1 MLEELWRK
9 RLVLRLKVMIIMKL
23 KKIQIEN
30 FRGITSLDMQ
40 LGNTTVLIG
49 ENNTGKTAVLDALRF
64 ALRDIRSRRGCVFD
78 AYDFHLPHATSEP
91 ASSPAI
97 SIRLTFREDVPGDW
111 GDKRLARL
119 SRAKIVQIDSEG
131 CALVILKVG
140 AYFDAAKQ
148 EFVQDWEFQNID
160 GEPLNDIAD
169 FAVNLLQ
176 NEVSY
181 YYLAALRDAAR
192 HFDAKG
198 AFWRPFLKETQL
210 TEETRK
216 DIEKKLSEVN
226 KLIISSHASFSQV
239 VSRLAEVK
247 DVVSMYSGEDLVS
260 IDAVPERLFDMLA
273 KAQVN
278 LNTDTGAK
286 IPVKRHGEG
295 IQSLAVLTLFNAF
308 LQAWNKGDPIVAL
321 EEPEAHLHPSA
332 VRALWLLIERIPGQ
346 KIISTHS
353 GDLLSEVPSEAVVR
367 LHKIGGVVSASR
379 LKDVNLDYDDT
390 RQFNFHIRRARGELL
405 FARCWILGEGETEAT
420 LIPEAA
426 RELDKDLERAGVRF
440 VTYQTGMSLE
450 PCLRVANGLGIHW
463 VVLADNDETGKK
475 NHAIV
480 RKHLSGR
487 EEKDALF
494 VMTETNIEQ
503 HLCCNGFADIYFSLL
518 SDQPRSKV
526 TAHPDDVEYPI
537 QVANALPTKLK
548 TRAAQEVLLT
558 IRKDHRPVPRLF
570 RDVIETAVKLAEEK

>member
-1 MLEELWRK
+1 
-9 RLVLRLKVMIIMKL
+9 MKL
-23 KKIQIEN
+23 RRIQIEN
-30 FRGITSLDMQ
+30 FRGITNLDLE
-40 LGNTTVLIG
+40 LGDTTVLIG

-64 ALRDIRSRRGCVFD
+64 ALRDIRSRRGCAFD
-78 AYDFHLPHATSEP
+78 TYDFHLSSATSDL

-97 SIRLTFREDVPGDW
+97 SIRLTFCEESPGDW

-119 SRAKIVQIDSEG
+119 GRAKIVQIDLNG
-131 CALVILKVG
+131 CASIILKVG
-140 AYFDAAKQ
+140 ARFDATKQ

-160 GEPLNDIAD
+160 GEPLNDVAD

-176 NEVSY
+176 SEVSY

-198 AFWRPFLKETQL
+198 TFWRPFLKESQL
-210 TEETRK
+210 TEEKRK
-216 DIEKKLSEVN
+216 EIETKLSEVN
-226 KLIISSHASFSQV
+226 ELIISSHASFSQV
-239 VSRLAEVK
+239 VSRLTEVK
-247 DVVSMYSGEDLVS
+247 DVVSMYGGEGLVS

-286 IPVKRHGEG
+286 IPVRRHGEG

-353 GDLLSEVPSEAVVR
+353 GDLLSEVPSDAVIR
-367 LHKIGGVVSASR
+367 LHKVEGVVSASR
-379 LKDVNLDYDDT
+379 LKDVSLDHDDI
-390 RQFNFHIRRARGELL
+390 RKFNFHIRRARGELL

-426 RELDKDLERAGVRF
+426 RELNKHLERAGVRF

-450 PCLRVANGLGIHW
+450 PCLRIANGLGIHW
-463 VVLADNDETGKK
+463 VVLADNDEQGAK
-475 NHAIV
+475 NHAVV
-480 RKHLSGR
+480 RKYLNGR
-487 EEKDALF
+487 AEKDALF
-494 VMTETNIEQ
+494 VMKEANIEQ
-503 HLCCNGFADIYFSLL
+503 HLCCNGFADVYFKLL
-518 SDQPRSKV
+518 TSQPRSKV
-526 TAHPDDVEYPI
+526 TVPPQDPDYPI
-537 QVANALPTKLK
+537 QVARALPGYLK
-548 TRAAQEVLLT
+548 TRAAQEVLLA
-558 IRKDHRPVPRLF
+558 IRNDSRHVPKLF
-570 RDVIETAVKLAEEK
+570 QDVIETAVKLAEEK